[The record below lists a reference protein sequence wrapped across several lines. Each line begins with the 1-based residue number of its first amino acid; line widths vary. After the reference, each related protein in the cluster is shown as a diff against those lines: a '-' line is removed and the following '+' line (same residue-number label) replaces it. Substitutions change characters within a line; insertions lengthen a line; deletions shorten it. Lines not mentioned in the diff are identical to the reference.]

1 MQILEAVFQ
10 PLILVNR
17 YDSSHHVHSLIK
29 KNDYNNYKLLNI
41 IPEHPCFFTQ
51 RSQSDPAQ
59 PLSHLK

>member
-10 PLILVNR
+10 PLILINR
-17 YDSSHHVHSLIK
+17 HDSSHHTQPHK

-41 IPEHPCFFTQ
+41 IPEHPCFSTQ

>member
-17 YDSSHHVHSLIK
+17 HDSSHHTQPHKK
-29 KNDYNNYKLLNI
+29 KNDYNNYNLLNI
-41 IPEHPCFFTQ
+41 IPEHPCFSTQ
-51 RSQSDPAQ
+51 RSQSDPVQ